1 MRIISGSAGGRKL
14 EVPKIGTR
22 PSSDRMREAM
32 FSTINSHLAQTSV
45 EWAQVNFVDLFA
57 GSGAIGLEAKSRGA
71 REVVLVENNPKAR
84 AIIENNAA
92 SCGLDVQTVNVNA
105 YSWVPTCQV
114 NILFLDPPY
123 THSDSEVQKYF
134 AKMCER
140 KVLEGALL
148 ICERGAR
155 SPSPFA
161 SVSPEVL
168 PLVWERGYGDSKLWY
183 GQVDSSP
190 IT

>member
-1 MRIISGSAGGRKL
+1 MRIISGSARGRKL

-32 FSTINSHLAQTSV
+32 FSTIDSHLSQTHV

-71 REVVLVENNPKAR
+71 REVVLIENNSQAR
-84 AIIENNAA
+84 AIIEVNAA
-92 SCGLDVQTVNVNA
+92 SCGLDVRAVNADA
-105 YSWVPTCQV
+105 YSWVPAAQV
-114 NILFLDPPY
+114 NIVFLDPPY
-123 THSDSEVQKYF
+123 LHSDDEVQQF
-134 AKMCER
+134 ISRICES
-140 KVLEGALL
+140 KLLADALL

-161 SVSPEVL
+161 SVSPKVL
-168 PLVWERGYGDSKLWY
+168 PIGWERWYGDSKLWY
-183 GQVDSSP
+183 GQVDSTP
-190 IT
+190 IN